1 MFNKKTIGIDIGG
14 TNTDAV
20 LLEATKLL
28 KKVKVPTTRDIETG
42 IQLALERILTQSEVI
57 DGIFVGTT
65 HATNAILERN
75 GLLKV
80 GLLRLAGH
88 YPDSISPC
96 FGWPND
102 LKDALLSGF
111 ETVCGGFEC
120 DGTPISS
127 LNPSEIIT
135 AVQRLLKKGA
145 ESIAIVGVFSPLCKQ
160 QEEEVASFVPNGIPV
175 TLSHRLGG
183 VGFIERENAALLNA
197 ALRGCL
203 AKGFSKIESLA
214 RKLKIDAP
222 IFFTQ
227 NNGTLLSLQEALETP
242 ILTLSAGP
250 TNSFVGGAKI
260 MGYQDAIIV
269 DVGGTSTDV
278 GLVKN
283 GLPRRSLRDST
294 IGGVKLNFAMP
305 DVISVALGGGSII
318 CPQKKIIGPKSVAL
332 ELKNLSQCF
341 GGSYLTLTDL
351 AVLLHPGLI
360 EGTCAE
366 NIECSDSLADEL
378 MQKAAD
384 RIEKTVA
391 QIAGKEIHLPVIMV
405 GGGAKL
411 FRSILCS
418 DRYHYPEN
426 GDVANA
432 FGAALAEVSAVED
445 SVISLSDRI
454 AALEE
459 IKKNCSQSAVHRGAD
474 PENVRIVSMEIIPY
488 HYIPGQLARVIMLAS
503 GKRM

>member
-1 MFNKKTIGIDIGG
+1 MFKMTIGIDIGG

-20 LLEATKLL
+20 LLEGTKLL

-42 IQLALERILTQSEVI
+42 IQLALEKLQIRNEKIS
-57 DGIFVGTT
+57 GIFVGTT

-96 FGWPND
+96 FGWPNE
-102 LKDALLSGF
+102 LKEALLAGF
-111 ETVCGGFEC
+111 ETVGGGFEC
-120 DGTPISS
+120 DGTPITP
-127 LNPSEIIT
+127 LNPSEIR
-135 AVQRLLKKGA
+135 ASVQRLLKKGA
-145 ESIAIVGVFSPLCKQ
+145 ESIAVVGVFSPLSKN
-160 QEEEVASFVPNGIPV
+160 QEEEVAKLIPKGIPV

-203 AKGFSKIESLA
+203 AKGFSKIDGLA

-227 NNGTLLSLQEALETP
+227 NNGTLLSLEEALETP

-260 MGYQDAIIV
+260 MGCQDAIIV

-294 IGGVKLNFAMP
+294 IGGIKLNFAMP

-318 CPQKKIIGPKSVAL
+318 CPKTKAIGPKSVAL

-351 AVLLHPGLI
+351 ATLLKPGMI
-360 EGTCAE
+360 EGSCAE
-366 NIECSDSLADEL
+366 NVECPVALAEEL

-384 RIEKTVA
+384 RIERTVA
-391 QIAGKEIHLPVIMV
+391 QIAGKETHLPIIMV

-411 FRSILCS
+411 FQSILCG
-418 DRYHYPEN
+418 DRYLYPEN

-432 FGAALAEVSAVED
+432 FGAALAEVSALED
-445 SVISLSDRI
+445 TVISLTDRI

-459 IKKNCSQSAVHRGAD
+459 IKKKCSLSAVNRGAD
-474 PENVRIVSMEIIPY
+474 CDDVRIVSMEIIPY

-503 GKRM
+503 GRRV